1 VSKVR
6 EVPSSIAARLPAAAD
21 LFAERG
27 VDSTKIEEVAA
38 ATGVPKATLYYYFS
52 GKEEILAFLFQDTLH
67 YMADQ
72 VRLAAEQDGTAAE
85 RLVGVVSAQLTVMG
99 EQPSVCRALLGEL
112 GRAGRMPAIAE
123 AIRDAY
129 HAPVV
134 KLLREGATDG
144 SLADVVDVDAAAL
157 IIFGAVTVT
166 GLSQLVDGDSIA
178 VGEASRALAKVLLDG
193 LRGS

>member
-1 VSKVR
+1 MR
-6 EVPSSIAARLPAAAD
+6 EVPSSIAARLPAAAE

-27 VDSTKIEEVAA
+27 LDATKIEDVAA

-52 GKEEILAFLFQDTLH
+52 GKEEILAFLFRDTLRH
-67 YMADQ
+67 MADQ
-72 VRLAAEQDGTAAE
+72 VRLAAERDGTAAE
-85 RLVGVVSAQLTVMG
+85 RLVDVMRAQLTVMG

-112 GRAGRMPAIAE
+112 GRAGRMPAIAA

-129 HAPVV
+129 HAPVAQ
-134 KLLREGATDG
+134 LLREGADDG
-144 SLADVVDVDAAAL
+144 SLAAVVDVDAAAL
-157 IIFGAVTVT
+157 VIFGAVTVT

-178 VGEASRALAKVLLDG
+178 VDQASQALAKVLLDG